1 MSASEIDRTL
11 VRLAHEI
18 LEKTEDLHRLAFIG
32 IRRRGVPLALRL
44 ADKIKS
50 LENLAIP
57 VGFLDINL
65 YRDDL
70 STVSE
75 KPVHNAT
82 EITFPVT
89 GKDIILMDDVLYTGR
104 TIRAALDAL
113 FDQGRPARVQLL
125 GPNRSR
131 LARTPHRSPL
141 CGPHGPDQRQ
151 RDHRGEA
158 PGSGP
163 ERQGAAGRENLEQM
177 PGGLLGIEL
186 LERAEI
192 EGILDRAKRFQPRQT
207 DSKKSDQL
215 RGRMIVNLFFEAS
228 TRTRTSFEIAAKR
241 LGADAISITAS
252 ASSVSKGESLV
263 DTLNTL
269 GAMHPDAIVMRHA
282 ASGAP
287 HFLARYLPTP
297 IINAGDG
304 THEHP
309 TQALLDARTILDR
322 RPTLDGL
329 RVAIIGDI
337 AHSRVARSNMYLLSK
352 FGAQIVLCGPASLL
366 PPELAQLAP
375 GISLTHKMEDAIR
388 DADVIMMLR
397 VQLERQHEAAFSA
410 NEYFQFYGLRLEH
423 MGLAKP
429 DAIVMHPGPIN
440 RGREI
445 SSEVADSQRS
455 VILNQVENGI
465 AVRMAV
471 LERILGN

>member
-1 MSASEIDRTL
+1 
-11 VRLAHEI
+11 
-18 LEKTEDLHRLAFIG
+18 
-32 IRRRGVPLALRL
+32 
-44 ADKIKS
+44 
-50 LENLAIP
+50 
-57 VGFLDINL
+57 
-65 YRDDL
+65 
-70 STVSE
+70 
-75 KPVHNAT
+75 
-82 EITFPVT
+82 
-89 GKDIILMDDVLYTGR
+89 
-104 TIRAALDAL
+104 
-113 FDQGRPARVQLL
+113 
-125 GPNRSR
+125 
-131 LARTPHRSPL
+131 
-141 CGPHGPDQRQ
+141 
-151 RDHRGEA
+151 
-158 PGSGP
+158 
-163 ERQGAAGRENLEQM
+163 M
-177 PGGLLGIEL
+177 PSGLLGIEPL
-186 LERAEI
+186 DRVEI
-192 EGILDRAKRFQPRQT
+192 EAILDRAKSFQPQQT
-207 DSKKSDQL
+207 ARRKSDQL

-241 LGADAISITAS
+241 LGADAISITATG
-252 ASSVSKGESLV
+252 SSVSKGESLV

-287 HFLARYLPTP
+287 HFLARYLVETP

-322 RPTLDGL
+322 RPTLEGL

-337 AHSRVARSNMYLLSK
+337 AHSRVARSNLHLLSK

-366 PPELAQLAP
+366 PPELERLAP
-375 GISLTHKMEDAIR
+375 GVSLTHQIEDAIR
-388 DADVIMMLR
+388 GADVIMMLR
-397 VQLERQHEAAFSA
+397 VQLERQHEPAFSA

-423 MGLAKP
+423 LSLARP

>member
-1 MSASEIDRTL
+1 MA
-11 VRLAHEI
+11 
-18 LEKTEDLHRLAFIG
+18 
-32 IRRRGVPLALRL
+32 
-44 ADKIKS
+44 
-50 LENLAIP
+50 
-57 VGFLDINL
+57 
-65 YRDDL
+65 
-70 STVSE
+70 
-75 KPVHNAT
+75 
-82 EITFPVT
+82 
-89 GKDIILMDDVLYTGR
+89 
-104 TIRAALDAL
+104 
-113 FDQGRPARVQLL
+113 
-125 GPNRSR
+125 
-131 LARTPHRSPL
+131 
-141 CGPHGPDQRQ
+141 
-151 RDHRGEA
+151 
-158 PGSGP
+158 
-163 ERQGAAGRENLEQM
+163 
-177 PGGLLGIEL
+177 GGLLGIESL
-186 LERAEI
+186 DRVEI

-287 HFLARYLPTP
+287 HFLARYLVETP

-322 RPTLDGL
+322 RPTLEGL

-375 GISLTHKMEDAIR
+375 GISLTHKMEEAIR

-423 MGLAKP
+423 MSLAKP